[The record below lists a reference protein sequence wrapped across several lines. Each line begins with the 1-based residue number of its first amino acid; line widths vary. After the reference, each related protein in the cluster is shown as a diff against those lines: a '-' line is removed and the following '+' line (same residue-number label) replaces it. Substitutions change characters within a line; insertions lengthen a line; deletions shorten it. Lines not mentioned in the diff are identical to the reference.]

1 MVNKNDGAQ
10 TVNCELVWREIS
22 NYIDGDVDVTLRSA
36 MEKHFETCA
45 HCQSVLAGARNV
57 TQLYSDDR
65 MIDELSLEVPAGY
78 SRRLEKRLAQTA
90 RASRSRWLSPSLSA
104 WLVPVAALA
113 LIAGGLFLANSL
125 GYGPLRAFHHS
136 QPPQVPPDMIV
147 VVSTDTDS
155 KLFHVAGCHLI
166 HDQKVRSLTAKE
178 AIDQGYSP
186 CPQCLRKYVSVTGN
200 QLPNEDDDH
209 DIQANAAIREGR

>member
-1 MVNKNDGAQ
+1 
-10 TVNCELVWREIS
+10 
-22 NYIDGDVDVTLRSA
+22 
-36 MEKHFETCA
+36 
-45 HCQSVLAGARNV
+45 
-57 TQLYSDDR
+57 
-65 MIDELSLEVPAGY
+65 
-78 SRRLEKRLAQTA
+78 
-90 RASRSRWLSPSLSA
+90 
-104 WLVPVAALA
+104 
-113 LIAGGLFLANSL
+113 
-125 GYGPLRAFHHS
+125 
-136 QPPQVPPDMIV
+136 MIV

-209 DIQANAAIREGR
+209 DIQANAVIRGEGR